1 MSINNNTK
9 VEKLK
14 KFLLDENSEEYRIY
28 ADFILGGLSR
38 RPEDEFIDRHL
49 GHDFWRE
56 LGFNDSELGSE
67 HSAGHG
73 AMRVEISLMVD
84 GKKIAVEVKK
94 PYAKIRDRIFP
105 NSLNGNDPEE
115 LKDQIGP
122 YLSTHDY
129 VIFTNGHDWYFYSKT
144 SYLAWDTIGTNSQS
158 VKPYFDHFKSTEIF
172 NDDEKNIRNWLTRDN
187 ILESIFSMEER
198 SPRHK
203 ITDEFFKDLKIWI
216 DVIDE
221 SLKNTPANTRARTTS
236 LINKLIFVRTM
247 EGVNIIS
254 NGFLASKWEN
264 TSSQRIP
271 TVALIDSIDDEL
283 SDVYNTE
290 LFTSKYLEDLNGDFV
305 LENGSP
311 KFNPLRQKN
320 FSYQNIP
327 KEFFDAIFKKRDQQN
342 VRDSGYSTVTVNG
355 KNFSVRSLYWWRFEA
370 ISADI
375 LGKAYETY
383 LARTRKKL
391 GIYYTPHVMT
401 EFLNKKAVNLV
412 FDEKISS
419 LKEELEKD
427 DWDPN
432 TVKQIA
438 EKMENVKICDPS
450 CGSGSFLIQTIRLLW
465 TKYTEICDIIKSAS
479 DRYSSGGTTLSSFS
493 TEKAGLLEF
502 LKLSFKIQN
511 EQERMGILILRHI
524 HGNDKD
530 ANAIDTAKLN
540 IWLEC
545 IRVAPNAFRFN
556 DLRNKKHVLPNLS
569 LNLSVGDALIG
580 LNPEKT
586 SKCLDQQRSAIASIF
601 GMRRKYSEKFDVTN
615 FAYDAVTIRDGLN
628 DFVDM
633 EFSEE
638 IDSPGMNAF
647 LPAFQKKIIL
657 ELVKDLNPTHWAL
670 AHFNAYFNEDGTLK
684 NENEQ
689 GFDVILG
696 NPPWE
701 VLKPNDDEFFSDE
714 YNKDDLTLFRQ
725 INTTEKERIKT
736 TLLTNPEIADK
747 YEKYK
752 NGINL
757 QRQYYG
763 ETGEYD
769 LQRGSTNQQRGI
781 DADLY
786 KFFIERYYNLLKKNG
801 VAGVV
806 LPVAFLLHLGALG
819 LRDLLMNKTEIKTL
833 FVFENHRKRFFSD
846 VHAQYRFMN
855 LVFQKGGQTE
865 KFDNSFRM
873 RETNFL
879 IKNEVPLVYDVS
891 ILEKTS
897 PDTLAILEFR
907 DQKDI
912 ELTKKLYSKYPLIKE
927 NQNDEWRVTFQREF
941 HMTQNRNLFNENQEG
956 YVLYEGKMIQQFDN
970 HFDSSKGG
978 SDARYWIKKN
988 EGRDELSR
996 LQAGRIS
1003 SSSTVSNPDIKI
1015 DCDYYR
1021 LGWRDITNAVDKRT
1035 LYATILPPNA
1045 FLSQTISYM
1054 RPNFFN
1060 GREFQPAL
1068 SLKEIVCL
1076 CGFFNSLV
1084 VDFIIRHRVG
1094 LHATMSIVGEIP
1106 VPRLKE
1112 GVKYFSEIVQCVGKL
1127 ICVTTEYDELKSKI
1141 GISSGET
1148 NEDKREDITA
1158 ELNVYVAKI
1167 YELDDNELQYILDTF
1182 TQVEDSLKDK
1192 ITKKWNSIQV

>member
-1 MSINNNTK
+1 MPSTYSPKI
-9 VEKLK
+9 EKLK
-14 KFLLDENSEEYRIY
+14 KFLLDESSEEYVIY
-28 ADFILGGLSR
+28 ANFILQGLSR

-56 LGFNDSELGSE
+56 LGFDESEIGSE

-84 GKKIAVEVKK
+84 EQKIAVECKK
-94 PYAKIRDRIFP
+94 PYAKNGDRIYP
-105 NSLNGNDPEE
+105 HPLDGDDPDE
-115 LKDQIGP
+115 LRQQIGP

-129 VIFTNGHDWYFYSKT
+129 VIFTNGHDWYFYSRA
-144 SYLAWDTIGTNSQS
+144 SYLAWNTIGSNSQS
-158 VKPYFDHFKSTEIF
+158 VKPYFHHFKSNEIF
-172 NDDEKNIRNWLTRDN
+172 NDDENNIRNWLAREN
-187 ILESIFSMEER
+187 ILESIHSMEER
-198 SPRHK
+198 APRHQ
-203 ITDEFFKDLKIWI
+203 ITDEFFKDLKTWI

-221 SLKNTPANTRARTTS
+221 SLQNTPANAKARTTS

-254 NGFLASKWEN
+254 NGFLASKWDN
-264 TSSQRIP
+264 TNNQRLP

-290 LFTSKYLEDLNGDFV
+290 LFTSKYMENSDGKLF
-305 LENGSP
+305 LENGIA
-311 KFNPLRQKN
+311 KFNPERQKN
-320 FSYQNIP
+320 FAYQNIP
-327 KEFFDAIFKKRDQQN
+327 KKFFDAILKKRDQQN
-342 VRDSGYSTVTVNG
+342 VGDSGYTIVEVN
-355 KNFSVRSLYWWRFEA
+355 KKKFSVRSLYWWRFEA
-370 ISADI
+370 ISADV

-391 GIYYTPHVMT
+391 GIYYTPHEMT
-401 EFLNKKAVNLV
+401 NFLNKKTVSLV

-419 LKEELEKD
+419 LEEELKKD
-427 DWDPN
+427 DWDLG
-432 TVKQIA
+432 VIKQTTKKI
-438 EKMENVKICDPS
+438 EDIRICDPS

-465 TKYTEICDIIKSAS
+465 KKYAQICDIIQSAS
-479 DRYSSGGTTLSSFS
+479 DRYGSSAQTLSSFS
-493 TEKAGLLEF
+493 TEKAGLLEY

-556 DLRNKKHVLPNLS
+556 NLRNKKHVLPNLS

-580 LNPEKT
+580 LNAEKT
-586 SKCLDQQRSAIASIF
+586 STCLDQQRSAIASIF
-601 GMRRKYSEKFDVTN
+601 GMRRRYSEKFDITS
-615 FAYDAVTIRDGLN
+615 FAYDAAKIRDGIN
-628 DFVDM
+628 DFVDL

-638 IDSPGMNAF
+638 IKSPGMNAF
-647 LPAFQKKIIL
+647 LPVFQKQIIL

-670 AHFNAYFNEDGTLK
+670 AHFSAYFNEDGTLK
-684 NENEQ
+684 EKDDQ

-701 VLKPNDDEFFSDE
+701 TLKPNDDEFFSDE
-714 YNKDDLTLFRQ
+714 YNQDDLTLFRKL
-725 INTTEKERIKT
+725 NTGEKERIKT
-736 TLLTNPEIADK
+736 KLLTDSARNIR

-752 NGINL
+752 NEINL

-763 ETGEYD
+763 ETNEYG
-769 LQRGSTNQQRGI
+769 LQRGTTTQQRGI
-781 DADLY
+781 DAELS
-786 KFFIERYYNLLKKNG
+786 KFFIERYYNLLKKDG
-801 VAGVV
+801 IAGVV
-806 LPVAFLLHLGALG
+806 LPLGFLLHLGALG
-819 LRDLLMNKTEIKTL
+819 LRHLLLNKTEIKTL
-833 FVFENHRKRFFSD
+833 FVFENYRKRFFSD
-846 VHAQYRFMN
+846 VHAQTRFMN
-855 LVFQKGGQTE
+855 LVFQKGGKTE
-865 KFDNSFRM
+865 TFDNSFRM
-873 RETNFL
+873 RETDFL
-879 IKNEVPLVYDVS
+879 LKDKVPIRYDVN

-897 PDTLAILEFR
+897 PGTLAILEFR
-907 DQKDI
+907 DQKDF
-912 ELTKKLYSKYPLIKE
+912 ELIRKLYSKYPLINE
-927 NQNDEWRVTFQREF
+927 NQSDEWRVVFQREF

-956 YVLYEGKMIQQFDN
+956 WVLYEGKTINQFDN

-978 SDARYWIKKN
+978 TDVRYWIKKN
-988 EGRDELSR
+988 EGRDELAR

-1003 SSSTVSNPDIKI
+1003 SSSTATNPDIKI

-1035 LYATILPPNA
+1035 IYSTILPPNA

-1068 SLKEIVCL
+1068 NLKETVCL
-1076 CGFFNSLV
+1076 CGLFNSLV
-1084 VDFIIRHRVG
+1084 IDFIIRHRVS
-1094 LHATMSIVGEIP
+1094 LHATMSIVNEIP

-1112 GVKYFSEIVQCVGKL
+1112 GDKYFSEIVQCVGNL
-1127 ICVTTEYDELKSKI
+1127 ICITPEYDELKTEI
-1141 GISSGET
+1141 GISSGVTDEG
-1148 NEDKREDITA
+1148 KREDITA
-1158 ELNVYVAKI
+1158 ELNVYVAKLFDLNEK
-1167 YELDDNELQYILDTF
+1167 ELEYILGTF
-1182 TQVEDSLKDK
+1182 EQVEDSLKNK
-1192 ITKKWNSIQV
+1192 IRERWKNSI